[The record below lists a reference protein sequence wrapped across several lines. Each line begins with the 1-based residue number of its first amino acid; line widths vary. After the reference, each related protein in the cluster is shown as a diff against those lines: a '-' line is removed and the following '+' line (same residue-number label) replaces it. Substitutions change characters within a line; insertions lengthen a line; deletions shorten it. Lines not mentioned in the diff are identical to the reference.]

1 MIMLISYAGKVMLK
15 ILQVRLQ
22 QSMNKNIQ
30 MYNLGS
36 EKVEESEIKLPTFF
50 GSYRKQGD
58 SRKNIYF
65 CSIDY
70 TKAFDCVDHNKP
82 KNSLRDGNTRPLYL
96 SPKKL
101 VCRSKSNS

>member
-30 MYNLGS
+30 MYSLGS

-50 GSYRKQGD
+50 GS
-58 SRKNIYF
+58 
-65 CSIDY
+65 
-70 TKAFDCVDHNKP
+70 
-82 KNSLRDGNTRPLYL
+82 
-96 SPKKL
+96 
-101 VCRSKSNS
+101 